1 MKNKQHNALP
11 VIMAACDEVYFR
23 RHALGFCKS
32 AISSGHDV
40 LIVVSPIPGPNVQT
54 RAKALADRLFPRF
67 RKKFNDEEL
76 RNLKLICVHDERANR
91 KLEGRAAT
99 IYFQSLR
106 FYCLPDLLRE
116 YDRPLL
122 MLDIDSI
129 IRTQV
134 RVDTDADL
142 GLFLRLNNQKGRD
155 EYDRLGMK
163 VAAGLVYAAP
173 QSLAFFQRVA
183 DYLDQHDMR
192 YFADQRALFETY
204 KVETS
209 LRIVDLAPLDLLDW
223 HFSQTSAIWTGKGK
237 RRRRDPQFIRE
248 RLRYE
253 GWGKLGATFRL
264 LAYQLRFF
272 KA

>member
-1 MKNKQHNALP
+1 MKNRPHNELP

-40 LIVVSPIPGPNVQT
+40 LIVVSPIPGPDVQT
-54 RAKALADRLFPRF
+54 RAKVLADRLFPRF
-67 RKKFNDEEL
+67 RKKFDNEEL

-106 FYCLPDLLRE
+106 FYSLPDLLRE
-116 YDRPLL
+116 YNRPLL
-122 MLDIDSI
+122 ILDIDSI
-129 IRTQV
+129 V
-134 RVDTDADL
+134 RAPVSFKADADL
-142 GLFLRLNNQKGRD
+142 GLFLRLSNQKGRD

-163 VAAGLVYAAP
+163 VAAGMVYATP
-173 QSLAFFQRVA
+173 RSIPFFQRVV
-183 DYLDQHDMR
+183 DYLDAHEMR

-204 KVETS
+204 KAETS
-209 LRIVDLAPLDLLDW
+209 LRIVDLAPLDMLDW
-223 HFSQTSAIWTGKGK
+223 HFRQMSAIWTGKGK
-237 RRRRDPQFIRE
+237 RKRRDPQFIRE

-253 GWGKLGATFRL
+253 GYGKLGATL
-264 LAYQLRFF
+264 KVLAYQLRLFN
-272 KA
+272 A